1 MATKSIKKR
10 HWAFVLYP
18 ESAPS
23 DWRDRLQSTG
33 LPYAVSPLHDKD
45 LDPTGEPKKAHYH
58 IILCF
63 SGPTTYNSVKAIT
76 DGLQQ
81 PIPQPLESVRGYY
94 RYLTHEDNPDKY
106 QYNKSDITTCNG
118 FDISDFVELTKSEVA
133 KIIKEIQK
141 AILAADIREYCDLL
155 DFLLDYNNTWYD
167 VAVNHTIT
175 LNAYLKSR
183 RYKLEKEGV
192 RKKK

>member
-23 DWRDRLQSTG
+23 DWREQLQSTG

-63 SGPTTYNSVKAIT
+63 SGPTTFNSVKAIT

-106 QYNKSDITTCNG
+106 QYNKSDIFTCNG